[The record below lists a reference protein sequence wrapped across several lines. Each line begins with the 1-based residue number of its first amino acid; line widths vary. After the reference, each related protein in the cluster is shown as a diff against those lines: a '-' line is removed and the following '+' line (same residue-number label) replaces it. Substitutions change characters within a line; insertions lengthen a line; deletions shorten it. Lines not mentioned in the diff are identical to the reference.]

1 MGKENGY
8 SGFYPTMVQITL
20 KWYLDQWSLVDIGEY
35 TVGDAFAVGTA
46 VDKVLSLSPVMQWG
60 EI

>member
-1 MGKENGY
+1 MD
-8 SGFYPTMVQITL
+8 QITL

-35 TVGDAFAVGTA
+35 TVGDAFAVRTAA